1 MAKKTKL
8 LDTNILIRFLT
19 QDDLEKSD
27 LAEKIF
33 RNAKQD
39 ELEIPD
45 FILTEVVWVLL
56 SFYKLTKKQVLEKLE
71 AICIFEKF
79 KLNKRVLRKAID
91 IYRENNFSFVD
102 AYLCALSVTGKY
114 ANLYSFDER
123 IKKLYKQL
131 SVTI

>member
-1 MAKKTKL
+1 MKISAL
-8 LDTNILIRFLT
+8 ASGSSGNCFFVSRGNSSILVDCGI
-19 QDDLEKSD
+19 SC
-27 LAEKIF
+27 
-33 RNAKQD
+33 
-39 ELEIPD
+39 
-45 FILTEVVWVLL
+45 
-56 SFYKLTKKQVLEKLE
+56 KQVLEKLE